1 MKTKLFFLGSLCL
14 LLCCNLQEIFGLE
27 DQSFPLDI
35 AEESVDDMYRNCDT
49 KMEKKVK
56 EDYFKKESNNK
67 LFRGVWNKA
76 ENCAQNNMIK
86 REKEDKKLT
95 EYNMQAICV
104 YTAGG
109 QTNFYQIFNQ
119 AVRIMRRNYSSS
131 FEFHSLH
138 FWLTRA
144 IQILN
149 TPQCKTTYRRT
160 KAEFTGNVNQ
170 EMRFGAFTSSS
181 ELTNLTHFGKNT
193 CFKIH
198 TCYGANLKAYPVL
211 GNYEKEWLI
220 PPYEKFKITSKD
232 KADGLSDCDSVFT
245 LNSTGILSNLN
256 CSLIRS

>member
-1 MKTKLFFLGSLCL
+1 
-14 LLCCNLQEIFGLE
+14 IFGLE
-27 DQSFPLDI
+27 DQSFPLDM
-35 AEESVDDMYRNCDT
+35 AEESVDDMYCNCDT
-49 KMEKKVK
+49 EMEKKVK
-56 EDYFKKESNNK
+56 EEYFKNEANKK
-67 LFRGVWNKA
+67 LFGGVWRKA
-76 ENCAQNNMIK
+76 KVCAQNNMRK

-104 YTAGG
+104 YTDGG

-119 AVRIMRRNYSSS
+119 AVRIMRSNYSSS

-149 TPQCKTTYRRT
+149 KPQCKTTYRRT
-160 KAEFTGNVNQ
+160 EAEFTGDVNQ

-181 ELTNLTHFGKNT
+181 ELTNQTHFGKKT

-198 TCYGANLKAYPVL
+198 TCYGANLKAYPVM
-211 GNYEKEWLI
+211 GNREKEWLI
-220 PPYEKFKITSKD
+220 PPYEKFKITSKA
-232 KADGLSDCDSVFT
+232 KALELSDCDSVFT

-256 CSLIRS
+256 CSLRRS